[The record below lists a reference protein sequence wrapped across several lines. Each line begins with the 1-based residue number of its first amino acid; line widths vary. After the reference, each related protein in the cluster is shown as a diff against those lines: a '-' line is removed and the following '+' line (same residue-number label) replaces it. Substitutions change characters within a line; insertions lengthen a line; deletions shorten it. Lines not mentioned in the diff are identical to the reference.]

1 VPIRTLRTALWALCA
16 SIVLLAIGLAALAG
30 LEPSDAWP
38 VTVTV
43 LLLAVLWL
51 AHEWSRLW
59 EAERRRGRRGG

>member
-16 SIVLLAIGLAALAG
+16 SIVLVAIALAALAG

-38 VTVTV
+38 VTAAV

-51 AHEWSRLW
+51 AHEWHRLW
-59 EAERRRGRRGG
+59 EEEHWGRGA

>member
-1 VPIRTLRTALWALCA
+1 MPIRTLRTALWALCA

-59 EAERRRGRRGG
+59 EEERRRGRRGH